1 MQAPCRRGNA
11 ATKDPP
17 MRSVDTPEAE
27 CLRGHWLYSVSLT
40 GCLLRGL
47 LELMGSACTS

>member
-1 MQAPCRRGNA
+1 MQAPCRQGNA
-11 ATKDPP
+11 AMQDSP
-17 MRSVDTPEAE
+17 MRSVDTPEAF
-27 CLRGHWLYSVSLT
+27 CLRRPCLYSVSLT